1 MLEPAPFRLVLGGVG
16 ILLTFFGY
24 STFRFGLTLTAFAAG
39 ATAGLP
45 FLERIPPDPAW
56 LRPVLLA
63 ALGLAAAILLL
74 AAWRVGVAV
83 VAMVLLVSLALRMPT
98 LLPAE
103 PTTRLLVLVLVAAAG
118 AVLSRTLERL
128 ALTAATAGYGA
139 LLLTAAVAGGNPRL
153 PPGPTT
159 IEPRS
164 TAFWLWVGLA
174 ACGFLVQNARLARR
188 REARPPD

>member
-1 MLEPAPFRLVLGGVG
+1 MLEPAPFRLLLGGVG
-16 ILLTFFGY
+16 LLLTFFGY

-63 ALGLAAAILLL
+63 TLGLVAALLLL

-83 VAMVLLVSLALRMPT
+83 LAMVLLVSLALRMPG
-98 LLPAE
+98 LLPAD
-103 PTTRLLVLVLVAAAG
+103 PGTRLLVLVLVAAAG

-139 LLLTAAVAGGNPRL
+139 LLLTVALAGSPTHL
-153 PPGPTT
+153 PPGPAT

-164 TAFWLWVGLA
+164 TAFWLWAGLA
-174 ACGFLVQNARLARR
+174 ACGFAVQNARLGRR
-188 REARPPD
+188 KGSPEPD